1 MRDDLHHSVAQTAP
15 WRAVVRVASNEG
27 SDDDVADELRRAA
40 RANLSWLNTQWGNQ
54 FCNALDSGADLLLSS
69 REHIEAAIDSL
80 EFSSPDSSA
89 RRGCEIARGE
99 LQGDK
104 VGPNFRDYILRTILE
119 LSAEDCIEN
128 AVTNV
133 AAKRGE
139 DQAAQLRRRLLPL
152 LEKTDI
158 LEKPKQ
164 RPRAKKCSLE
174 EELDTPLSTT
184 GW

>member
-15 WRAVVRVASNEG
+15 WRAVVHVACNGGSN
-27 SDDDVADELRRAA
+27 DDVSYELRRAA
-40 RANLSWLNTQWGNQ
+40 RADLSWLNSQWGNQ
-54 FCNALDSGADLLLSS
+54 FCNALDSGADALFPS
-69 REHIEAAIDSL
+69 REDIEAAIDSL

-89 RRGCEIARGE
+89 RRACEIARGE
-99 LQGDK
+99 LQDGK
-104 VGPNFRDYILRTILE
+104 VGSDFRDHVLRTILK

-139 DQAAQLRRRLLPL
+139 TQAAQLRRRLLPL
-152 LEKTDI
+152 LDKIDI

-164 RPRAKKCSLE
+164 RLRAKKCSLE
-174 EELDTPLSTT
+174 EELDIPLLTT

>member
-15 WRAVVRVASNEG
+15 WRAVVRVACNEG

-40 RANLSWLNTQWGNQ
+40 RDNLSWLDAQWGNQ
-54 FCNALDSGADLLLSS
+54 FCNALDSGADLFSS
-69 REHIEAAIDSL
+69 REHIETNIDSL

-89 RRGCEIARGE
+89 RRACEIARGE

-104 VGPNFRDYILRTILE
+104 VGPDFIAHVLRTILE

-152 LEKTDI
+152 LEKIDI

-164 RPRAKKCSLE
+164 RLPAEKCSLE
-174 EELDTPLSTT
+174 EELDTPLPTT